1 VLHRQHDDCGA
12 GREARE
18 PGDGIQARAAGHV
31 QIQHQYVG
39 PVGPDVTEDRLDV
52 PGLGQDVELALCLE
66 QHPQAAAHHRMVIR
80 DHDPDLTLAL
90 R

>member
-1 VLHRQHDDCGA
+1 
-12 GREARE
+12 
-18 PGDGIQARAAGHV
+18 
-31 QIQHQYVG
+31 
-39 PVGPDVTEDRLDV
+39 VGPDVTEDRLDV